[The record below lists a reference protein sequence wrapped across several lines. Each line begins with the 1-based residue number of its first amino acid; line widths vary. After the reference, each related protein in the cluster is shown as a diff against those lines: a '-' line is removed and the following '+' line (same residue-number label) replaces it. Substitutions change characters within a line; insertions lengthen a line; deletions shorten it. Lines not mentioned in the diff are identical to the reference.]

1 MNTAGRGQTQAMERG
16 RRRLSPWWQMIYGM
30 RAYGAA
36 ITLIWG
42 VSAFV
47 LLGVLAL
54 ALSGPAWL
62 HASLGGAAVGELAF
76 SVLMFALLRRAN
88 RRGRFD
94 V

>member
-1 MNTAGRGQTQAMERG
+1 M
-16 RRRLSPWWQMIYGM
+16 SPWWQMIYGM

-36 ITLIWG
+36 ITVIWG

-47 LLGVLAL
+47 LLGVLAI

-62 HASLGGAAVGELAF
+62 HASLGGAAVAELAF
-76 SVLMFALLRRAN
+76 SVLTFVVLRRAN
-88 RRGRFD
+88 HRGRFD

>member
-1 MNTAGRGQTQAMERG
+1 
-16 RRRLSPWWQMIYGM
+16 MIYGM

-36 ITLIWG
+36 ITMIWG

-47 LLGVLAL
+47 LLGVLAF
-54 ALSGPAWL
+54 AVSGPTWL
-62 HASLGGAAVGELAF
+62 HASLGGAAVAELSF
-76 SVLMFALLRRAN
+76 SMLTFSLLRRAN